1 MKAKEVMAKYN
12 ISRPTL
18 CDWKKSGKIYAV
30 KLPNGQYDYK
40 EIAEVPAP
48 VEPMNN
54 VTGFQDIEIKTV
66 SDMLKV
72 MIDFYEFMVKINF
85 MGPEFLNRTKDI
97 LKEYE
102 DGYNKTSER

>member
-48 VEPMNN
+48 VEP
-54 VTGFQDIEIKTV
+54 
-66 SDMLKV
+66 
-72 MIDFYEFMVKINF
+72 
-85 MGPEFLNRTKDI
+85 TKAI
-97 LKEYE
+97 F
-102 DGYNKTSER
+102 